1 MSVGER
7 LKFYRSMRGLSLR
20 GLAKISHVS
29 HSFIKDIESGRS
41 KPSLDT
47 LEALAKALGI
57 NHSDLLE
64 EEVKNESNNNLV
76 RDFGDRL
83 IILRE
88 ERGLEQKEA
97 AELIGVSPATLNR
110 YEKEKREPDLEM
122 LGKLAKFYNVSLD
135 WLIMGNEM
143 PIPDDPKYAGL
154 SVTLEEEF
162 ARKGLSPE
170 TQREFLETC
179 LRLVEETRKRYNL
192 EEK

>member
-1 MSVGER
+1 MSTGIGLR
-7 LKFYRSMRGLSLR
+7 LK
-20 GLAKISHVS
+20 K
-29 HSFIKDIESGRS
+29 
-41 KPSLDT
+41 
-47 LEALAKALGI
+47 
-57 NHSDLLE
+57 
-64 EEVKNESNNNLV
+64 
-76 RDFGDRL
+76 
-83 IILRE
+83 LRE
-88 ERGLEQKEA
+88 EKGLTQQEA
-97 AELIGVSPATLNR
+97 GNLLGFSRATLANWEIER
-110 YEKEKREPDLEM
+110 TEPDIKALE
-122 LGKLAKFYNVSLD
+122 KLSKFYNVSTD